1 MTCQDSSQIQLD
13 SNLPISSLVQFSA
26 RGVDTDSEVKED
38 WLYMYID
45 VGQLTYPLSSN
56 LLLSNLLFVLTV
68 VGAIDRLEIL
78 SGTKC
83 LKGRTKPISEQ

>member
-1 MTCQDSSQIQLD
+1 MC
-13 SNLPISSLVQFSA
+13 
-26 RGVDTDSEVKED
+26 
-38 WLYMYID
+38 ID
-45 VGQLTYPLSSN
+45 VEQPFSTN

-83 LKGRTKPISEQ
+83 LKGRTKPLPEHYLSVLIFQFSLINKRPIDTIHT